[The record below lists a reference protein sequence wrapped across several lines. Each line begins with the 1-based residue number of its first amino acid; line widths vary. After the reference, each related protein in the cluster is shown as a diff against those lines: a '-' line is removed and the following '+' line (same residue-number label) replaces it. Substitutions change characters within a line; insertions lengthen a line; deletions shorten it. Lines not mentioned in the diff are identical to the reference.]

1 MKFCLARAEHKL
13 SLKKK
18 LTKSFHHFR
27 SEEELCTAICSVV
40 QARRG
45 YLYGA
50 NKQTKNSVTAVLNG
64 PVFLHNSCLS
74 QTSGCDLIWK

>member
-1 MKFCLARAEHKL
+1 MKFCLARGEHKL

-18 LTKSFHHFR
+18 TDQVFSSLPIR
-27 SEEELCTAICSVV
+27 EELCTAICSVV